1 MSGSLSLSMIT
12 VSRALK
18 TDVPTNYMAP
28 VTVVHIVVVSVHT
41 LVGLENTAIFPVAN
55 DSARRS

>member
-1 MSGSLSLSMIT
+1 MIT

-41 LVGLENTAIFPVAN
+41 LVGLENAAIFPVAN